1 MLKVK
6 KIIGKEKALIDL
18 LANKKYTIHYYQ
30 REYRWEEKQIEELVD
45 DLTEEFNEYYNE
57 EHERSCVEK
66 YGHYY
71 LGSIVLSSSD
81 NENAIIDG
89 QQRLTSV
96 TLLLIYLNNL
106 QADRIDRVNIDN
118 LIFSEKY
125 GRKSF
130 NIQVEERKQCLNAL
144 FNNQRFDPSEQS
156 ESVQNIYARYRY
168 IEEIFPEQLKGKAL
182 PFFIEWLVYQ
192 VFLVEITAQ
201 TEQDAHKIFVSMND
215 RGLSLTPT
223 EMLKGYLLSEIA
235 DDNVRNKANSEWKKK
250 ILELKDIGKD
260 EDADFF
266 KYWLRAQN
274 ALTIRETKKDAE
286 KRDFDIIGGPFHKW
300 VRENSKRMG
309 LQQSCDFEYFVLQNF
324 VKFANVYKRLK
335 HYSET
340 FNKEFEYVYYNA
352 NRKFTLQYLV
362 ILAAINPQDTPQDI
376 NKKIKMVSCFLDQYI
391 AIRVFNFKVVDYSTI
406 KNAMFNLS
414 KRIRRLS
421 VQQLADQLFTELDEM
436 GLSLEGIDHFYLNQ
450 FTNRYMLHI
459 LSRLTHYIETQSG
472 MTQNFENYVS
482 RSITNPYDVE
492 HIWANH
498 FKDHSDEFSN
508 EDDFDFTRNKFGAL
522 LILPRDKNRS
532 FQDNTYEEKLPKY
545 YSENLLA
552 RTLNKHCYQNNP
564 QFLRFKE
571 ESQLLFK
578 PMDEFKKQQIFERQ
592 QLYKAIAKKIWN
604 PLLIKSFV

>member
-1 MLKVK
+1 MK

-30 REYRWEEKQIEELVD
+30 REYRWEEKQIEELID
-45 DLTEEFNEYYNE
+45 DLTEEFNEHYNE
-57 EHERSCVEK
+57 DHDRSHVER

-89 QQRLTSV
+89 QQRLTSI

-106 QADRIDRVNIDN
+106 QADRRDKVNIDH
-118 LIFSEKY
+118 LIFSERY

-130 NIQVEERKQCLNAL
+130 NIQVEEREQCLNAL
-144 FNNQRFDPSEQS
+144 FNNQLFDPRGQS
-156 ESVQNIYARYRY
+156 ESVQNIYARYKY
-168 IEEIFPEQLKGKAL
+168 IEEVFPEQLKKKAL
-182 PFFIEWLVYQ
+182 PFFIEWLMYQ

-235 DDNVRNKANSEWKKK
+235 DDNIRNKANSEWKKK

-300 VRENSKRMG
+300 VRENSREMG
-309 LQQSCDFEYFVLQNF
+309 LQRSHDFENFVLQNF
-324 VKFANVYKRLK
+324 IKFANAYKK
-335 HYSET
+335 IKYYSEN

-362 ILAAINPQDTPQDI
+362 ILAAIDPQDNPEDI

-421 VQQLADQLFTELDEM
+421 VQQLAEQLFKELDEM
-436 GLSLEGIDHFYLNQ
+436 GISLEGIDHFYLNQ

-459 LSRLTHYIETQSG
+459 LSRLTHYIEIKSG
-472 MTQNFENYVS
+472 MISNFEDYVS
-482 RSITNPYDVE
+482 RTITNPYDVE

-498 FKDHSDEFSN
+498 FEDHRDEFSN
-508 EDDFDFTRNKFGAL
+508 EEDFNFTRNKFGAL

-552 RTLNKHCYQNNP
+552 RTLNNHCYQNNP
-564 QFLRFKE
+564 QFLRFKQ
-571 ESQLLFK
+571 ESKLLFK
-578 PMDEFKKQQIFERQ
+578 PMNEFKKQQIFERQ